1 MGALCYLASTAWSCA
16 CPREESTTACPS
28 PSAGVG
34 AGEGEWFKRH
44 VWRCQ
49 LWVYLCCHLTNNF
62 CLWQCLVGREAG
74 IVQAQSSL
82 PRQFVVG
89 QCTAMWTFI
98 LCKLECRMWPQI
110 FLLGLTNP
118 FLYPVSSLPSN
129 MQQWPIAQEV
139 YCSCSGIWKNTTSI
153 LLKSVRC
160 NFSSYLWSVIRAFLF
175 CKFCISLASFT
186 WVSSCICNLRSNKE
200 QFCLD
205 LLSLLLLLFYLY
217 SVYQM
222 DHMFSFEE
230 GYFFF
235 SHNIFH
241 CPPEDFF
248 SPSFNISNEMQT
260 SQYITTAVTR
270 KCVISLLKCFFPNT
284 TFSANTTFSTSF
296 LG

>member
-1 MGALCYLASTAWSCA
+1 MEVPALGL
-16 CPREESTTACPS
+16 
-28 PSAGVG
+28 
-34 AGEGEWFKRH
+34 H
-44 VWRCQ
+44 
-49 LWVYLCCHLTNNF
+49 LCCHLTNNF

-74 IVQAQSSL
+74 IIKAQSSL
-82 PRQFVVG
+82 PKQVVVG

-118 FLYPVSSLPSN
+118 FSYPVSLLPSN
-129 MQQWPIAQEV
+129 MQQWPIAKEV
-139 YCSCSGIWKNTTSI
+139 YCSCSGIWKNTISI

-175 CKFCISLASFT
+175 ANSAFPLLLLLGCPLVFATSEAIKSSSALTFC
-186 WVSSCICNLRSNKE
+186 
-200 QFCLD
+200 
-205 LLSLLLLLFYLY
+205 LLLLLFYLY

-235 SHNIFH
+235 SHSIFH

-248 SPSFNISNEMQT
+248 SSSFNISNEMQT

-284 TFSANTTFSTSF
+284 TFSSSF